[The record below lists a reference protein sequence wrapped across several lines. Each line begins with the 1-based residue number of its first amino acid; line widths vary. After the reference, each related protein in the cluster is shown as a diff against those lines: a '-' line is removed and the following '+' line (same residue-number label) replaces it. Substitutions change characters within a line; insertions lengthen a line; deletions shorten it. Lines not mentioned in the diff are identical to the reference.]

1 MKYLFTFLIVIIHL
15 YSFGQNEVQAQTLSS
30 VSLNYFIQQA
40 KETSPLLKGYQNQL
54 LSNQLD
60 SLILRASLRTQVNFL
75 SNDMYAPVFDG
86 WGYDEAITNRGN
98 ISALA
103 QATRNFLPRGYAAA
117 QFRAIGLQSQSLRD
131 TIQLSI
137 RDLVRAITEQYI
149 TAYSDLLTM
158 NYSRELFDLL
168 KGQTEAMKKLA
179 QASVVKQTEFLS
191 LDITMQQQELTY
203 LQAQLQYTADY
214 LTLNYLAGIPDTSIG
229 LLEEPKLEYNLPHDF
244 YTSVFYQ
251 RYITDSLRIVNER
264 KLIDFTYRPTIGA
277 FTDAGYNSSLYTS
290 PYKNLGFSF
299 GVNIKVPIYDG
310 HQKRM
315 KYQKLNIEESTRQ
328 NNKEYFIRQYYQQI
342 GQLNAQLRATD
353 QLFEKIRRQ
362 VDYTKTLISAYGKL
376 IQTSDAR
383 VTDLVTA
390 ITNYL
395 NAQNLYRQNFISRL
409 RIMNQINYWNQ

>member
-1 MKYLFTFLIVIIHL
+1 
-15 YSFGQNEVQAQTLSS
+15 
-30 VSLNYFIQQA
+30 
-40 KETSPLLKGYQNQL
+40 
-54 LSNQLD
+54 
-60 SLILRASLRTQVNFL
+60 
-75 SNDMYAPVFDG
+75 MYAPVFDG

>member
-1 MKYLFTFLIVIIHL
+1 MKYLFTLLVVIIHQHC
-15 YSFGQNEVQAQTLSS
+15 FGQNEVKAQTLSS
-30 VSLNYFIQQA
+30 LPLNYFIQQA
-40 KETSPLLKGYQNQL
+40 KETSPLLRGYQNQL

-131 TIQLSI
+131 TIQLSV
-137 RDLVRAITEQYI
+137 RDLVRTITEQYI
-149 TAYSDLLTM
+149 TAYGDLLTM
-158 NYSRELFDLL
+158 NYSKELFDLL

-191 LDITMQQQELTY
+191 LDVTMQQQELTY
-203 LQAQLQYTADY
+203 LQAQIQYTADY
-214 LTLNYLAGIPDTSIG
+214 LTLNYLAGIPDTAIG

-251 RYITDSLRIVNER
+251 RYVTDSLRIMNER

-277 FTDAGYNSSLYTS
+277 FTDAGYNSSLFTS

-299 GVNIKVPIYDG
+299 GVNVKVPIYDG
-310 HQKRM
+310 HQKKM

-328 NNKEYFIRQYYQQI
+328 YNKEYFIKQYYQQI